1 MNNIISSIC
10 LTMNDFHLFSPVKQV
25 VLTSPNNPS
34 GYVYTRSD
42 VQRIVHLCKEHNAW
56 LVVDQTY
63 CEFLYDDAQHV
74 FPCGK
79 HLDFAYDKIVHVFS
93 FSKIFGI
100 PGWRVG
106 YLACS
111 TNLVDAMEKVILYVS
126 ALFFGVRCIFFVYG
140 SRSTLS
146 AESCF

>member
-1 MNNIISSIC
+1 VI
-10 LTMNDFHLFSPVKQV
+10 QV

-74 FPCGK
+74 YACRK
-79 HLDFAYDKIVHVFS
+79 HSDFVYDKIVHVFS
-93 FSKIFGI
+93 FSKIFGM

-106 YLACS
+106 YLAYPK
-111 TNLVDAMEKVILYVS
+111 NLADAMEKVILTV
-126 ALFFGVRCIFFVYG
+126 
-140 SRSTLS
+140 
-146 AESCF
+146 SCFCAIFGLTIRLPGLFSE